1 MEPPQ
6 RGQAS
11 PQLLAAVSQSVVQ
24 TPTNQAGD
32 QSHRSTGL
40 ERDSWKLQQLGGH
53 SLQLQLQDSGL
64 SPALSLL
71 PVNSGGEHNFTE
83 YSLFQQSDTEFAPL
97 RAYPDDSM
105 ASGRFRFPLQDRT
118 TRVSERGS
126 LSQHPLVQPT
136 IVSEEAASSCCS
148 LSQHSLSPGI
158 LHPPMTVTA
167 EDRRGLRSPDETGDS
182 KKPEE
187 TLKNQPVGE
196 AGEDETFFLRK
207 DVSARRLLE
216 LLQKDVGMPSSS
228 SAVSSASDPS
238 VKSTVSFTDEFKSS
252 EVSAAR
258 REGAPAGAEAQQP
271 DRVSNRSRALPSE
284 ARNVTSGSRS
294 TQPDESSEQL
304 QRELLSEAER
314 RGGRED
320 GAANRRGKSPTPPGQ
335 SLAKMSG
342 GKPSAT
348 RTHPWTGPFSAGV
361 ERVHGEQEL
370 WSSGNQTGIDGSY
383 LGFLPQ
389 SQSTPGVLN
398 PPPKSSVQVKLGRLS
413 AIESHQE
420 SSYQSSTEIS
430 PPQPA
435 GADGQRREDAASA
448 EVQSLPSLNYMQKV
462 DAWRANQTS
471 GKTSLFDSLALQG
484 FFGVSPKTKAFDAVS
499 DTLNRILSQQ
509 AVGHGV
515 RQSSSAAPSG
525 PSSPRRG
532 EAAGSAPNDKDQT
545 GSAAPA
551 SPSPLGRSQSH
562 SSLSTVVTSVHRDQ
576 QTDNPPE
583 KEKSQ
588 EDAHHPHHPGTA
600 AQPSHPTSLGHFSD
614 VSPDRDVTLSS
625 SQDSYGGVKVGTSI
639 GASSVL
645 SLELDN
651 YVPNWT
657 SKLSTP
663 PPLQKPRDLNIDERI
678 PLYLHNLGIDQSPS
692 TILTP
697 FAPRGPIREPEF
709 SPTDLCTIKGSI
721 GTPTKSTQP
730 SEGGSPHKGEFSTCS
745 ILSVDSAPS
754 IPFSLDS
761 LGPAVSVSVLVRARR
776 TSAPSDT
783 GPVHG
788 ERGPASFSE
797 PEEDSYSSVVRPRQR
812 QQDGSSTT
820 SRDMDPL
827 GDTSDVSLGVKTR
840 SGDRNAES
848 LLQTSSSVDPSAED
862 SFVSSKDLLE
872 TRRFLSPAE
881 DVVSAGSSA
890 ASSASPAVRRPL
902 SDEDIFLS
910 LKKKTGTLR
919 DSSISPSSAAEDTGT
934 RPSPLWTGSSS
945 DSALTSERS
954 QQISVGRET
963 SSWQPDYPST
973 QALFTAPAPP
983 TVTHDVPQ
991 DGGVFSGAGASLVL
1005 SESVRRT
1012 EPEGCSAAPPDKVP
1026 TQPPLVRS
1034 LPAASAQQ
1042 QLSSNPADTPGVPEE
1057 EEETTPGGPVQIASV
1072 SPVLED
1078 SDQGGMS
1085 DGSSDGSL
1093 AVRVAKLLQSESPAT
1108 VVSSTPS
1115 VTDHEES
1122 KAREWIKMKISGQ
1135 QCEPLELDKEDRRRI
1150 EEIKRELLLKH
1161 PLTSQGST
1169 DTESSAASSFKVQ
1182 RENGRPRSVEMF
1194 SALGAAAAQPTQR
1207 PQGVG
1212 TRPPGAPT
1220 HTQNAP
1226 RSHLEAQV
1234 CEIAAR
1240 EGVTLPT
1247 SNQRAFTSIT
1257 IATRRRCAPPSP
1269 PASPLS
1275 PAPAPTPDPAPLH
1288 LTELSTAAAD
1298 RQLPVN
1304 AEEEKEEEEEEEKE
1318 EDEDGVTLEMTT
1330 SAPGSQKREYTWA
1343 DGLKTLLRP
1352 RGGSTRDAVALG
1364 SVSGDGRGAAS
1375 TVRSPAGTGHVS
1387 RVRLNL
1393 SPKATGRAFAA
1404 AHANEF
1410 VALRCRQPAA
1420 SSPDEGVG
1428 LSSPPEW
1435 SDAREATRRPA
1446 PERSDALAAFKTVGA
1461 PGRTNAATARRRPE
1475 TSQRPFTAE
1484 TPAVPVLLPYKPRGS
1499 DELFYVPQME
1509 ADVSS
1514 ADGAMESSHPGSDD
1528 AVPPRFSSE
1537 VLGHQ
1542 DPGLDRGVSIRHT
1555 EGIYSKR
1562 LKTGSFNTQQ
1572 PGNGADR
1579 SRTPDPSAF
1588 TRVPPRGDQR
1598 VLKRDQGTSPVQFLQ
1613 PGPRPE
1619 RFLSA
1624 RVEMEDVP
1632 RPRRDPDLRRP
1643 APRQSG
1649 RTLDQLWQTFCD
1661 QLVAEEAR
1669 PTREAT
1675 LLERLERLSRLIH
1688 GTRAAD
1694 VSRVWEE
1701 EDDPPEGTGRRGEVT
1716 PRRKEQ
1722 EEVRRRREEVR
1733 RRSEEVTLR
1742 RKEWEEVRRRE
1753 EVTLRRKEWEEV
1765 RRSEEG
1771 KESLGGEVRGGK
1783 NETKAAEDDRRASS
1797 SSSSSSCFPRSS
1809 SHSQRLCPAGR
1820 DESETLS
1827 TVSGSVSTVDTA
1839 RLIRAFGAHRVQKLK
1854 STSGLGKLYRTIQQQ
1869 KEGRSRDPPN
1879 TVTPSQTPGTDP
1891 SVDSAASTSAYG
1903 VPSGRGSSGEA
1914 VKLVNKSVQAGDL
1927 EIVRNGTRRHT
1938 RDVGTTF
1945 PSPGEARALRRTSS
1959 PSSSVAGGGGGRGGG
1974 GGVLKQRK
1982 SKRSP
1987 SKPYPPGVSWFIS
2000 ADGPRSEARKENR
2013 PEESSSPA
2021 RMPSSAWFQPHSGT
2035 GPWREPL
2042 GQRPVHEDRNAQSG
2056 FIHPVEP
2063 DPDPGPKR
2071 TSSGLVRVSL
2081 QEALETRR
2089 PEFISRSRQRT
2100 KLLALQAEERKLQ
2113 VDVAEEREER
2123 EEREELFR
2131 GPGGPAR
2138 PAGNAGNAH
2147 IFLHAD
2153 ANTSPGFSGR
2163 RKLVGETDVRLILRR
2178 VGGSDRLREFLLFS
2192 SLLFPVC
2199 EGTATL
2205 RRAVPRKE
2213 MIQRSKQIYE
2223 NLPEVKRRREEER
2236 RRAEYRSYRLNARLF
2251 NKRITDRVLGRRS
2264 AWS

>member
-105 ASGRFRFPLQDRT
+105 ASGRFRFPLQDHT

-252 EVSAAR
+252 KVRDLAPGRSAAR

-271 DRVSNRSRALPSE
+271 DGVSNRALPSE
-284 ARNVTSGSRS
+284 VRNVTSGSRS

-314 RGGRED
+314 RGGCED

-435 GADGQRREDAASA
+435 GADEQRREDAASA

-525 PSSPRRG
+525 SSSPRRG
-532 EAAGSAPNDKDQT
+532 EAAGSAPSDKDQT

-588 EDAHHPHHPGTA
+588 EDAHHPHHPHHPGTA

-709 SPTDLCTIKGSI
+709 SPTDLCTIKGST

-730 SEGGSPHKGEFSTCS
+730 SGGGSPHKGEFSTCS
-745 ILSVDSAPS
+745 ILSVDSATS

-872 TRRFLSPAE
+872 IRRFLSPAE

-890 ASSASPAVRRPL
+890 ASSASPAAQRPL

-1042 QLSSNPADTPGVPEE
+1042 QLSSTPADTPGVPEE
-1057 EEETTPGGPVQIASV
+1057 EEETTPGGPVQISSV

-1182 RENGRPRSVEMF
+1182 RENGRPRSVEVF
-1194 SALGAAAAQPTQR
+1194 SALGAAADQPTQR

-1212 TRPPGAPT
+1212 TRPPDAPT
-1220 HTQNAP
+1220 RTQNAP

-1275 PAPAPTPDPAPLH
+1275 PAPTPDPAPLH

-1304 AEEEKEEEEEEEKE
+1304 AEEKEKEEEE
-1318 EDEDGVTLEMTT
+1318 EDGVTLEMTT
-1330 SAPGSQKREYTWA
+1330 SAPGSQKREYTVGGRFE
-1343 DGLKTLLRP
+1343 DSP
-1352 RGGSTRDAVALG
+1352 PSSGGSTRDAVTLG

-1404 AHANEF
+1404 HANEF
-1410 VALRCRQPAA
+1410 VALRRRQPAA

-1446 PERSDALAAFKTVGA
+1446 PERADALAAFKTVGA
-1461 PGRTNAATARRRPE
+1461 PGRTNAATARRRPQ

-1484 TPAVPVLLPYKPRGS
+1484 TPAVPILLPYKPRGS

-1555 EGIYSKR
+1555 EGVYSKR

-1572 PGNGADR
+1572 PGNGDR

-1588 TRVPPRGDQR
+1588 TTVPPRGDQR

-1613 PGPRPE
+1613 PEPRPQ
-1619 RFLSA
+1619 RFLPA

-1643 APRQSG
+1643 ASRQSG

-1675 LLERLERLSRLIH
+1675 LLERLERLSHLIH

-1694 VSRVWEE
+1694 VSRVREE
-1701 EDDPPEGTGRRGEVT
+1701 EDDPPEGTAGTGRRWEAT

-1765 RRSEEG
+1765 RRSEEV
-1771 KESLGGEVRGGK
+1771 KESLGGEVRGGR

-1797 SSSSSSCFPRSS
+1797 SSSSCFPRSS
-1809 SHSQRLCPAGR
+1809 SHSQRLRPAGR

-1891 SVDSAASTSAYG
+1891 SVDSAASTSTYG

-1959 PSSSVAGGGGGRGGG
+1959 SSSSVAGGG

-1987 SKPYPPGVSWFIS
+1987 SKPYPPGVSWFIC

-2042 GQRPVHEDRNAQSG
+2042 GQRPVHGDRNAQSG

-2123 EEREELFR
+2123 EELFR
-2131 GPGGPAR
+2131 RPGGPGGPA
-2138 PAGNAGNAH
+2138 GNA
-2147 IFLHAD
+2147 
-2153 ANTSPGFSGR
+2153 
-2163 RKLVGETDVRLILRR
+2163 
-2178 VGGSDRLREFLLFS
+2178 
-2192 SLLFPVC
+2192 
-2199 EGTATL
+2199 GTATL